1 MIELGSRN
9 IEFRQ
14 EKGIR
19 ENKSLP
25 KNVYNDENK
34 KNMIESYAEKSLNLA
49 VFTTS

>member
-25 KNVYNDENK
+25 KNENK
-34 KNMIESYAEKSLNLA
+34 KNMIESYAEKSWNLA
-49 VFTTS
+49 VFMTS